1 MNWNNDNN
9 NDKDNEKKILCFK
22 MLNNKKCNYGNKCMY
37 AHGLNEQKMEPLR
50 HKAYTIIKFAKDLS
64 NIDFIIDPALYDSLL
79 QLTKV
84 CSLCNKGQ
92 CPGGYNC
99 RNGAVNIKYRVCYD
113 DLVYGNCKRPNCQAI
128 HLTERDLI
136 PYIKQKNKHNF
147 PNIRNSTIRENK
159 DYKDY
164 KDNKDNDSP
173 DNIQTYYEKTCK
185 NNKLKKE
192 LDDVQGILLTE
203 NFLLTQ
209 FGKTLDPDE
218 ELSEDEKCI
227 DELIKYLNNNDT
239 ESDEESIFLI

>member
-1 MNWNNDNN
+1 MDWNN

-128 HLTERDLI
+128 HLTERGLV
-136 PYIKQKNKHNF
+136 PYIRQKNKHNY
-147 PNIRNSTIRENK
+147 PNIKNSANNIFNTNNTNNTNK
-159 DYKDY
+159 D
-164 KDNKDNDSP
+164 DNNS
-173 DNIQTYYEKTCK
+173 DNIQINYEKTYK

-209 FGKTLDPDE
+209 FGKTIEQDE
-218 ELSEDEKCI
+218 ELSDDEKNI

-239 ESDEESIFLI
+239 ESDDESIFLV